1 MYGSV
6 WLWYTATTLFCYD
19 VCMKTRLIIAVSLFV
34 ISFIAVV
41 ISFAG
46 IGMYCKQ
53 SFYGQ
58 NVPFVC
64 ANVQPGASS
73 STEIAY
79 TVTGWLLLLGLPT
92 LIALLYAHFGW
103 PKVREQHKAE

>member
-1 MYGSV
+1 
-6 WLWYTATTLFCYD
+6 
-19 VCMKTRLIIAVSLFV
+19 MKTRLIIAASLFV
-34 ISFIAVV
+34 ISFAAVV
-41 ISFAG
+41 VSFAG

-64 ANVQPGASS
+64 ADVQPDASS
-73 STEIAY
+73 FTEIIY
-79 TVTGWLLLLGLPT
+79 TVSSWLLLLGLPT

-103 PKVREQHKAE
+103 PKERGQHEEE

>member
-6 WLWYTATTLFCYD
+6 WSWYTATTLFCYD
-19 VCMKTRLIIAVSLFV
+19 VCMKTRLIIAASLFV
-34 ISFIAVV
+34 ISFVAVV

-64 ANVQPGASS
+64 ADVQPYASPM
-73 STEIAY
+73 TKLTY
-79 TVTGWLLLLGLPT
+79 TVASWLLLIGLPT
-92 LIALLYAHFGW
+92 LIALLYVHFGW
-103 PKVREQHKAE
+103 PKVREQHEKD